1 MFPTHCDA
9 KSVSES
15 TYLFKH
21 AQGST
26 TRVIQSTI
34 DSSLSL
40 PIHFT
45 DSVYEL
51 MGKRQEKPAPFR
63 V

>member
-15 TYLFKH
+15 MYLFKH

-26 TRVIQSTI
+26 MQVIQSTI

-40 PIHFT
+40 PIQFT
-45 DSVYEL
+45 DSVN
-51 MGKRQEKPAPFR
+51 
-63 V
+63 